1 MGRTK
6 AKQINKQ
13 KTKKSSTL
21 VTCLSHPSPSPP
33 TLKTSFQATTGRVL
47 KINRQQRAEF

>member
-21 VTCLSHPSPSPP
+21 MTCLSLIPLQGFLSGNNGQSKKKE
-33 TLKTSFQATTGRVL
+33 LKKLVL
-47 KINRQQRAEF
+47 W